1 MAAKAWPMRGAR
13 VVAIPLPEA
22 CLATADIPL
31 RRARAPNL
39 LQSRSPD
46 ATIRA
51 RLVARPGRAL
61 AQWRLTMTDAAL
73 ATPDVSAA
81 DTIRTTGILHFT
93 IGVRDHIAAAKFYSE
108 VLGCRHMRSN
118 ERYSF
123 MQCGGSYFVLAKIP
137 HHVNPNNPGE
147 DAHHHAFMVE
157 AQEFDRAMAIMRA
170 RGVALVKYSD
180 EGHHTF
186 PGRHAYF
193 HDADGNCIEII
204 DLYKK

>member
-1 MAAKAWPMRGAR
+1 
-13 VVAIPLPEA
+13 
-22 CLATADIPL
+22 
-31 RRARAPNL
+31 
-39 LQSRSPD
+39 
-46 ATIRA
+46 
-51 RLVARPGRAL
+51 
-61 AQWRLTMTDAAL
+61 MTDAAL

-93 IGVRDHIAAAKFYSE
+93 IGVRDHVAAAKFYSE

-123 MQCGGSYFVLAKIP
+123 MECGGSYFVLAKSS
-137 HHVNPNNPGE
+137 HHVNPNDPGE
-147 DAHHHAFMVE
+147 DSHHHAFMVE
-157 AQEFDRAMAIMRA
+157 AQEFDRAMAIMQA
-170 RGVALVKYSD
+170 RGVPLVKYSD

>member
-1 MAAKAWPMRGAR
+1 
-13 VVAIPLPEA
+13 
-22 CLATADIPL
+22 
-31 RRARAPNL
+31 
-39 LQSRSPD
+39 
-46 ATIRA
+46 
-51 RLVARPGRAL
+51 
-61 AQWRLTMTDAAL
+61 MTDAAL

-93 IGVRDHIAAAKFYSE
+93 IGVRDHIAAANFYSE

-123 MQCGGSYFVLAKIP
+123 MECGGSYFVLAKSS
-137 HHVNPNNPGE
+137 HHVNPNDPGE
-147 DAHHHAFMVE
+147 DSHHHAFMVE
-157 AQEFDRAMAIMRA
+157 AQEFDRAMAIMQA
-170 RGVALVKYSD
+170 RGVPLVKYSD